1 MAWTP
6 WKMYLLAWNLTGRCS
21 SEFCEMAKKLTLNF
35 KLNPRLKVENFS
47 NFFFFDAKFE
57 SERIFHFRPCVY
69 LAYLK
74 SYGHLKILK
83 CIGMY

>member
-47 NFFFFDAKFE
+47 NFFFF
-57 SERIFHFRPCVY
+57 SMSS
-69 LAYLK
+69 LNLK
-74 SYGHLKILK
+74 EFSILDHVS
-83 CIGMY
+83 I

>member
-35 KLNPRLKVENFS
+35 KLNLRLKVENFS
-47 NFFFFDAKFE
+47 NFFF
-57 SERIFHFRPCVY
+57 SMPS
-69 LAYLK
+69 LNLK
-74 SYGHLKILK
+74 EFSILDHVS
-83 CIGMY
+83 I